1 MYIMMIIIER
11 KIGAKD
17 LLLYTSLLDSMFQLL
32 NNFIN
37 QREWLIITMGILGLA
52 KLIADIAPN
61 AIKEQELKHYFGMN
75 NLEFWNIY
83 SNIYQNLL

>member
-37 QREWLIITMGILGLA
+37 QRE
-52 KLIADIAPN
+52 
-61 AIKEQELKHYFGMN
+61 
-75 NLEFWNIY
+75 
-83 SNIYQNLL
+83 